1 MTVIVPIFK
10 LGRLNVYLLRKEEE
24 FRVQEMTKLGGGGWE
39 VEEKQALHPFYPL
52 SLDKVDEM
60 CYSES
65 SFKSS

>member
-39 VEEKQALHPFYPL
+39 VEEKQALTFSASFL
-52 SLDKVDEM
+52 STLPR
-60 CYSES
+60 
-65 SFKSS
+65 